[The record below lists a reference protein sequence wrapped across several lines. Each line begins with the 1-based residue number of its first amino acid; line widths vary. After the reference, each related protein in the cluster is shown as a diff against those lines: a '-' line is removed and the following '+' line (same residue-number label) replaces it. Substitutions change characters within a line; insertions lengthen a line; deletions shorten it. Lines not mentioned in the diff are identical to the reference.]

1 MLFETAIVRLIR
13 AGNPK
18 DAALKLRAKISSGY
32 GGVRARNLLAVCK
45 AEMGDLKGAAS
56 TLSDILDSKP
66 RDIRS
71 LNNFGNLSL
80 KRSDPKQALEFYKK
94 ALAVDVWALEPRYNI
109 CFAYLELGLAEQA
122 LSGLREYLI
131 IKRILFW
138 SKLLFIVSLLGLIAM
153 AAYLKFAG

>member
-1 MLFETAIVRLIR
+1 MLTD
-13 AGNPK
+13 PMTK
-18 DAALKLRAKISSGY
+18 AK
-32 GGVRARNLLAVCK
+32 
-45 AEMGDLKGAAS
+45 E
-56 TLSDILDSKP
+56 LSPIT
-66 RDIRS
+66 I
-71 LNNFGNLSL
+71 G
-80 KRSDPKQALEFYKK
+80 FYKK